1 MTIYKVT
8 ASEANLRLLAR
19 RYKELTK
26 EECPPVSGFRAR
38 PPLTKLE
45 YKSAYIRTLGSEA
58 ERVRSDGRERVMAGG
73 KGIFKNREPVSR
85 PLQGFTSSVTPYLP
99 KKEKLHSSHAI
110 SAVQYKD
117 TLICFN
123 AWGRLALP
131 KDKNVWK
138 FLAKQ
143 YKCKKTIVY
152 KGPNLQS
159 DDSYGLCVGYAY
171 NFVLEMM
178 LTARKGKL
186 DEIIKSQAA
195 LDKYVHKALLTRGI
209 CYGGKCALRP
219 DFLKKMAGQLTRPH
233 TNATPKSM
241 KNMTECELK
250 TYIARRFSL
259 NTAGRSKKTLLSQA
273 DKALENQLKSPSS
286 IVAPPPRSLIGN
298 GLNSM
303 RVSSLRS
310 HAKKKG
316 MKGYSKFTKADDLRR
331 YIRLTSTHPLFHPV
345 VPPPKKVSPP
355 KKVAAPKSNS
365 LNTMKLANLRTH
377 AKAKGIKG
385 YSKYTKIANL
395 RGFIRNNIKPATPR
409 RVSPPKKVAAPKSNS
424 LNTMKLANLR
434 THAKAR
440 GIKGYSKYT
449 KIANLRGFIRTQL

>member
-26 EECPPVSGFRAR
+26 EECPPVSGFRAK

-85 PLQGFTSSVTPYLP
+85 PLQGFSVAVTPYLP
-99 KKEKLHSSHAI
+99 KKERLHSSHAI

-123 AWGRLALP
+123 AWGNKALT

-219 DFLKKMAGQLTRPH
+219 DFLKKMAGQLTRLH

-259 NTAGRSKKTLLSQA
+259 NSKGRSKKT
-273 DKALENQLKSPSS
+273 K
-286 IVAPPPRSLIGN
+286 
-298 GLNSM
+298 
-303 RVSSLRS
+303 
-310 HAKKKG
+310 
-316 MKGYSKFTKADDLRR
+316 
-331 YIRLTSTHPLFHPV
+331 
-345 VPPPKKVSPP
+345 
-355 KKVAAPKSNS
+355 
-365 LNTMKLANLRTH
+365 
-377 AKAKGIKG
+377 
-385 YSKYTKIANL
+385 
-395 RGFIRNNIKPATPR
+395 
-409 RVSPPKKVAAPKSNS
+409 
-424 LNTMKLANLR
+424 
-434 THAKAR
+434 
-440 GIKGYSKYT
+440 
-449 KIANLRGFIRTQL
+449 